1 LAAYWGYLLLAV
13 VIAAVVEKFG
23 RPFLLLILS
32 AVAFGYF
39 LFQAPLWCGA
49 EIRHD
54 PEGTGCRDNASGLLL
69 GCHRRQHKWQRLKAL
84 FRLHQLGHFLIST
97 PAQKLA
103 TASGLISLGVM
114 LYSAALYVWR

>member
-1 LAAYWGYLLLAV
+1 M
-13 VIAAVVEKFG
+13 AAVVEKFG
-23 RPFLLLILS
+23 RPLLLLILS

-69 GCHRRQHKWQRLKAL
+69 GCYRRQHKWQRLKAL
-84 FRLHQLGHFLIST
+84 FRLKQLGHFLMST